1 MKIEAS
7 VKTEAE
13 PYFQREKEEGLTL
26 SEDGSAESQES
37 GGSGRGRRM

>member
-7 VKTEAE
+7 VKTGTG
-13 PYFQREKEEGLTL
+13 PYFQREKEEGLIL
-26 SEDGSAESQES
+26 FEDGSAESQES